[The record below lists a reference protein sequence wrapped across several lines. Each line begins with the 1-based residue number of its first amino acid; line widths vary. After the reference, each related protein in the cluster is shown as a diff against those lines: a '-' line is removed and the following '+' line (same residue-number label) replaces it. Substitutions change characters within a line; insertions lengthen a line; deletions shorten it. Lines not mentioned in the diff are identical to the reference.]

1 MTEPRYITRA
11 MSEMHP
17 DVLCTALKKPDGSC
31 WLIYDEEPEE
41 EVPVP
46 ADVLARADEIEAE
59 SPPP

>member
-11 MSEMHP
+11 MSEMYP
-17 DVLCTALKKPDGSC
+17 DMLCVALKKADGSL
-31 WLIYDEEPEE
+31 WLIYDEEPDE

-59 SPPP
+59 SPPI

>member
-11 MSEMHP
+11 MAEMHP
-17 DVLCTALKKPDGSC
+17 DVLCVALKKEDGSC
-31 WLIYDEEPEE
+31 WLIYDEEPDE

-59 SPPP
+59 SPPI